1 MKYGGNPPFFIILCQ
16 PDESMRYQNDGA
28 CHQPDIAPRQKHYD
42 TQPDQ
47 ESAVPESPEGVG
59 GLLFARPGRRTRK
72 SILTGS

>member
-1 MKYGGNPPFFIILCQ
+1 MKYGGNPPFIIILCQ

-28 CHQPDIAPRQKHYD
+28 YHQLDIAPRQKRYN

-47 ESAVPESPEGVG
+47 ESTDPESPERVG
-59 GLLFARPGRRTRK
+59 GLFFARPGRRTRK